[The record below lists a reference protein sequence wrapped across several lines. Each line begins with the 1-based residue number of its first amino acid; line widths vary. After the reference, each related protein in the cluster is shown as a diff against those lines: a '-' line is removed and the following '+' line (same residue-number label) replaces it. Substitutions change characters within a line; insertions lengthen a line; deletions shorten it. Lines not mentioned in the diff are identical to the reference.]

1 MPTAIIAVLGPM
13 VLQVGLWLLDKWFV
27 KNPKDRDVF
36 IGFVNAMRARGMR
49 DVAKRYLS
57 ESASTTVDQ
66 RWDQI
71 QDDREKL
78 KDIEKTN

>member
-1 MPTAIIAVLGPM
+1 MPAAIIAVLGPM

-27 KNPKDRDVF
+27 KNPKDRDIF
-36 IGFVNAMRARGMR
+36 ISFVNAMRARGMR
-49 DVAKRYLS
+49 DVAKRYLA

-71 QDDREKL
+71 KEKRD
-78 KDIEKTN
+78 DIEKTN